1 METLNASEAQRYAK
15 FTAWTPYEAALL
27 LAGCKPQPRGHI
39 PDPKGDTPA
48 FNLIQAVLHCGPS
61 KNLDT
66 PHPPAVWMRWYSEYL
81 AGYDFPEFSQ
91 TVMQAIAPTQTATP
105 APVVAASDGP
115 APLTTAPA
123 WSLKK
128 PKRFQGYGKP
138 LFDFVKVARIAG
150 QPIPKARDLL
160 DAWKTNRPP
169 DVFEVTD
176 NGLKYYDAKGNT
188 KPADLEAIRKAIGR
202 MINKR
207 PTTGR

>member
-1 METLNASEAQRYAK
+1 
-15 FTAWTPYEAALL
+15 
-27 LAGCKPQPRGHI
+27 
-39 PDPKGDTPA
+39 
-48 FNLIQAVLHCGPS
+48 
-61 KNLDT
+61 
-66 PHPPAVWMRWYSEYL
+66 MRWYSEYL